1 MDVGDRIVS
10 QIDCAPG
17 VLDHVPVGIWQLS
30 ADEGTVY
37 VNPAFCVL
45 ADIESAADLGELP
58 VYELFT
64 PDSRWV
70 VKRELAKA
78 RGGVTRKWQCDLLS
92 RTGRVSNVLISAV
105 PLMGVDGLCR
115 GLLCSVTDVTA
126 LRLLEKKLVEYA
138 LRDPLTGLP
147 NRALLVDRLEQ
158 AMARAQREHTF
169 VAVLF
174 LDLDNFKTI
183 NDVMGHSAADAVLQE
198 TAQRLKASLRKSD
211 TVARVGGDEFIM
223 VVANLADPDVAG
235 AVGDKLLHALAQPIE
250 AYGHTISISGS
261 IGMSVYPRDAHT
273 SDDLLR
279 YADGAMYRAKS
290 EGKSCARFFSVRQQE
305 ADVDTAELATAL
317 PFALGRHELFLD
329 YQPVFDLRRGALS
342 GFEALLRW
350 RHPQYGV
357 VGPDRFIRVTEQS
370 ALVVT
375 VGNWV
380 LHEACA
386 QAARWQRELGYPV
399 RVAVNISPTHF
410 AKADF
415 VDTVAQAVSVAGI
428 EPSALAIELTE
439 RVLMG
444 DVTASARKVST
455 LRALGA
461 SVTLDDFGT
470 GYSSLNY
477 LHRLAIDTLKIDK
490 SFILDPTPDGRSAR
504 LVEGVTAL
512 ARALGVF
519 VVAEGVETEAQ
530 LDSVIA
536 AGCDAVQGFLTG
548 RPAAPAEWA
557 QVLEARGS
565 RRLSRKLSA
574 GGHGVKGAGQGER

>member
-1 MDVGDRIVS
+1 MDVS
-10 QIDCAPG
+10 QAIMTQIAPA
-17 VLDHVPVGIWQLS
+17 VLDHVPVGIWQIS
-30 ADEGTVY
+30 PDETTVY
-37 VNPAFCVL
+37 VNPAFCAL
-45 ADIESAADLGELP
+45 ADIEGLADLREVP
-58 VYELFT
+58 IYDLFT
-64 PDSRWV
+64 PESRWM
-70 VKRELAKA
+70 VKRELGKA
-78 RGGVTRKWQCDLLS
+78 REGVPRKWQCDLRS
-92 RTGRVSNVLISAV
+92 RAGRVSNVLMSAV
-105 PLMGVDGLCR
+105 PLMTSQAECR

-126 LRLLEKKLVEYA
+126 LRVLEKKLVEYA

-158 AMARAQREHTF
+158 AMAHAQRDRTF

-198 TAQRLKASLRKSD
+198 TAQRLKSALRKSD

-223 VVANLADPDVAG
+223 VVADMADPELAG
-235 AVGDKLLHALAQPIE
+235 AVSEKLLHALAQPVE
-250 AYGHTISISGS
+250 AYGHTISVSGS
-261 IGMSVYPRDAHT
+261 IGMSVYPRDART
-273 SDDLLR
+273 SEDLLR
-279 YADGAMYRAKS
+279 YADGAMYRAKA

-329 YQPVFDLRRGALS
+329 YQPVFELRRGTLS

-350 RHPQYGV
+350 RHPQHGV
-357 VGPDRFIRVTEQS
+357 VGPDRFMRVTEQS
-370 ALVVT
+370 ALVTT

-380 LHEACA
+380 LHEACG
-386 QAARWQRELGYPV
+386 QAGRWQRQFGYPV

-410 AKADF
+410 AKSDF
-415 VDTVAQAVSVAGI
+415 VDTVAQAVLAARI
-428 EPSALAIELTE
+428 EPFALAIELTE

-455 LRALGA
+455 LRALGV

-490 SFILDPTPDGRSAR
+490 SFIQDPVSDGRSAR
-504 LVEGVTAL
+504 LVAGVTAL
-512 ARALGVF
+512 ARALGVQ
-519 VVAEGVETEAQ
+519 VVAEGVETDEQ
-530 LDSVIA
+530 LESILE

-548 RPAAPAEWA
+548 RPAAPAA
-557 QVLEARGS
+557 LNDVLAARGNRQLI
-565 RRLSRKLSA
+565 RRLSARVPGA
-574 GGHGVKGAGQGER
+574 RGAG